1 MMVAKDFLEL
11 LETVT
16 EAQNSTIM
24 VLRTVGPDNAT
35 EVDKINYIYSV
46 YKTNFESEN
55 VDIFEKFLY
64 NEFTFVE
71 FDTEEEAYDFAVFN
85 FPVNKKLIDDND
97 FFVQVFVFSNGN
109 LAYAN
114 DTLKGLSN
122 RVGVE
127 APSQPVE

>member
-1 MMVAKDFLEL
+1 MVAKDFLEL